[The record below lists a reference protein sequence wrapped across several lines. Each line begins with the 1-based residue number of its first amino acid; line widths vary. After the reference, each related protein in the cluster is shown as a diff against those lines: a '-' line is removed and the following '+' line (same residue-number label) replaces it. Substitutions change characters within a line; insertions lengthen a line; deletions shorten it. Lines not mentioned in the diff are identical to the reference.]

1 MGRLFWKFFFFI
13 LLAQITAGVGIGS
26 ALWLEARSHVRTHL
40 AVDESPP
47 AAFHVEAAAATL
59 RYGGADALRE
69 LLGQQRRNTIYA
81 IDENAVELLGRRVA
95 PATLAQARMLLA
107 APEQP
112 HPPDAP
118 ERPSA
123 VRSVVAPDGHL
134 YMMFQAPPPDGYRAT
149 APGHALPFMEGRQ
162 PPRFEQP
169 PPELI
174 FPLLPLAMTTLAS
187 LFFALLLAWY
197 FAQPI
202 RQLKQAFNAAADG
215 NLDYRLG
222 PLMGRRRD
230 ELSDLGS
237 DFDRMTTKLHA
248 LMESQRRLLHDVS
261 HELRSPLARL
271 QASIGLAVQQPDK
284 MQESLQRIAREGGRI
299 DKLVSELLT
308 LSKLETGVMHS
319 RVEAIDMQELLNG
332 IIEDA
337 QFEASA
343 KDCSV
348 VLSDRV
354 HVMVDGDPELL
365 QRAIENVVR
374 NAVRYSGN
382 GAEPGATNGSAE
394 DNGSDDTAGT
404 AVAAVAADAVAVTTA
419 ADTGVVLAP
428 HFDPLTRTLTISVQ
442 DRGPGVPEAELQ
454 LIFDPFY
461 RGSNTRAD
469 GHGLGLAIAI
479 RIIAAHHGTIRARNR
494 PQGGLQVDIVL
505 PVSATQSS

>member
-26 ALWLEARSHVRTHL
+26 ALWLEARSHVRTRL
-40 AVDESPP
+40 VVDESPP

-59 RYGGADALRE
+59 RYGGVDALRE

-81 IDENAVELLGRRVA
+81 IDENTVELLGRPVA

-107 APEQP
+107 APEPP
-112 HPPDAP
+112 HPRDAP

-123 VRSVVAPDGHL
+123 VRSVVAPDGHR
-134 YMMFQAPPPDGYRAT
+134 YMLFQAPPPNGYGT
-149 APGHALPFMEGRQ
+149 QAPGHALPFMEGRQ
-162 PPRFEQP
+162 PPRFEQSP

-222 PLMGRRRD
+222 PSMGRRRD

-237 DFDRMTTKLHA
+237 DFDRMTIKLHA

-308 LSKLETGVMHS
+308 LSKLETGVMHA
-319 RVEAIDMQELLNG
+319 RIEAIDMQELLNG

-348 VLSDRV
+348 VLNDRV
-354 HVMVDGDPELL
+354 HATVDGDPELL

-382 GAEPGATNGSAE
+382 GEPAGCRSALAGAATEAE
-394 DNGSDDTAGT
+394 
-404 AVAAVAADAVAVTTA
+404 
-419 ADTGVVLAP
+419 VVLAP
-428 HFDPLTRTLTISVQ
+428 HVDPLTRMLTISVQ
-442 DRGPGVPEAELQ
+442 DCGPGVPEAELQ

-479 RIIAAHHGTIRARNR
+479 RIIAAHHGTIRAKNR

-505 PVSATQSS
+505 PVSAAASAQP